1 MQISDAEY
9 VHSFTVGEHSAPV
22 ASAELRMWA
31 SLGKKKKKRTTVCRQ
46 GYKSRKAPTT
56 LPRVISQCFS
66 DISQCSRTIGP
77 VLKRIAGAQ
86 SYWEK
91 PETFV
96 QYLTQMFHP
105 NQDIKQGDALCRFS
119 WSKDMRRVLRSWRVQ
134 TVDASSD
141 GLELWIIL
149 PLQEKPET
157 VNGKYRG

>member
-1 MQISDAEY
+1 MQIGDAEY

-31 SLGKKKKKRTTVCRQ
+31 SLGKKKKKTVCRQ
-46 GYKSRKAPTT
+46 GYKNRKAPTT
-56 LPRVISQCFS
+56 FSWVISQCFS

-77 VLKRIAGAQ
+77 VLKPVAGAQ

-119 WSKDMRRVLRSWRVQ
+119 LSKDMRRVLRSWRVQ
-134 TVDASSD
+134 TVNASSD
-141 GLELWIIL
+141 RLKLWIIL
-149 PLQEKPET
+149 PLQEKSET
-157 VNGKYRG
+157 VNGKYPG